1 MAVEGWSGLY
11 ENEHGA
17 EYALLVGTLTGVKS
31 PLTGRISRMLRK
43 NRAGL
48 RGLNAVMKALNGAAA
63 GGAASATYSRV
74 DADKEPADDGF
85 GGVRTIETRTVL
97 SRVTTSADETFI
109 DDLLDRDSQPAA
121 YPTEASGNS
130 GGGKLGF

>member
-1 MAVEGWSGLY
+1 MAVTGWSGLY

-17 EYALLVGTLTGVKS
+17 EYALLVGTLTGIKS
-31 PLTGRISRMLRK
+31 PITGRISKMLRK
-43 NRAGL
+43 GRSGL

-63 GGAASATYSRV
+63 SGPASATYSRIS
-74 DADKEPADDGF
+74 ASKESDDDF

-97 SRVTTSADETFI
+97 SRNTTAADETFI
-109 DDLLDRDSQPAA
+109 DDLLDRDSQPASYVA
-121 YPTEASGNS
+121 DASGNG